1 MEFDSM
7 TKLPDLIKIN
17 ATAEKH
23 ELEMKDLYF
32 LKAVLIMLLVVLYLG
47 LCSVLLCLGCCTVRL
62 WKIGN
67 KWFKICIRDPAAG
80 CKIIRKMRV
89 SRRNQTLPHLIDNEL
104 KHKFAQEHRDGRNIY
119 LEEVKVE

>member
-1 MEFDSM
+1 M

-32 LKAVLIMLLVVLYLG
+32 LKAVLIMLLVVLYLW
-47 LCSVLLCLGCCTVRL
+47 LCSVLLCLGCCIVKL

-67 KWFKICIRDPAAG
+67 KLFKICIRDPAAG

-89 SRRNQTLPHLIDNEL
+89 SRRNPTTLPHVIDNEL
-104 KHKFAQEHRDGRNIY
+104 KHKFAQEHRDGRNIS

>member
-1 MEFDSM
+1 M

-23 ELEMKDLYF
+23 ELEIKDLYF

-47 LCSVLLCLGCCTVRL
+47 LCSVLLCLGCCIMRL

-67 KWFKICIRDPAAG
+67 KLFKICIRDPAAG
-80 CKIIRKMRV
+80 CKIIRKMKV
-89 SRRNQTLPHLIDNEL
+89 SRRNQTLPYVIDNGL
-104 KHKFAQEHRDGRNIY
+104 KHKLAEEHRDRRNIY
-119 LEEVKVE
+119 LEEVKIE